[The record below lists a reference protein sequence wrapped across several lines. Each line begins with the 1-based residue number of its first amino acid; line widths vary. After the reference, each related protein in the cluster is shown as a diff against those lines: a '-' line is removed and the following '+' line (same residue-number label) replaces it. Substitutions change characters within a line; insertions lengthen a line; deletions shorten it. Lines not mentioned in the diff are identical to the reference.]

1 MKKINPVSVWVAGQ
15 ELSATLL
22 TLSIVGDNLID
33 SATFYYLLS
42 TEDNQSVANGNLTM
56 TSEEYAAWDEST
68 NVNQAA
74 YEWAAG
80 KLNLTLLPNQS
91 F

>member
-1 MKKINPVSVWVAGQ
+1 MKKINPVSVWVSGQ
-15 ELSATLL
+15 NLSATLL

-56 TSEEYAAWDEST
+56 TPEEYAAWDEST

-80 KLNLTLLPNQS
+80 KLNLTLVANQS
-91 F
+91 Y